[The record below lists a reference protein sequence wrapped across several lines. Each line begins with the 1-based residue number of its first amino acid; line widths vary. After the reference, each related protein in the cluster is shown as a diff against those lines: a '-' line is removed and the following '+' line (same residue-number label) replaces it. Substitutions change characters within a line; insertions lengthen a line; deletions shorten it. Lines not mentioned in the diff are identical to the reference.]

1 MRSPIARAALIVGVV
16 LLTGACATSEEWSE
30 WRKHTTH
37 FASGDHAFFSLRNN
51 KEGTN
56 PKVYRTD
63 IEAARTENWWGKAIT
78 VSPEQ
83 IFQN

>member
-1 MRSPIARAALIVGVV
+1 MSSRLVRPALIAGVALFV
-16 LLTGACATSEEWSE
+16 GACASSEQWTE
-30 WRKHTTH
+30 WRQHTTH

-51 KEGTN
+51 LEGTN

-63 IEAARTENWWGKAIT
+63 IEAARKENWWGKAIT